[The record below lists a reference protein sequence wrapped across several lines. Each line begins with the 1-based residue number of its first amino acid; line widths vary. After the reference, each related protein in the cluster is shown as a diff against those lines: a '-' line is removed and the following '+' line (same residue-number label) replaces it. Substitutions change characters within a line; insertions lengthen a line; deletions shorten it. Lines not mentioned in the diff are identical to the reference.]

1 MLDNFWKLKAPWQK
15 IESQDALLNQLKI
28 SEHVSNILY
37 QPETISPLDAEH
49 PQIKIHNKSF
59 TNVSFSRTTISNT
72 VFVNC
77 TFTKCLFI
85 GTKFVSCKF
94 SECNFTCVNT
104 WNIEFTDTYIDPYVL
119 RKAIPSSK
127 YSNIGIELYQSLF
140 RNLKNTYQPELLR
153 SAEYY
158 FLVWNRKH
166 KLQKFIK
173 LKKIKYLF
181 DYISLCLQQLIG
193 YGVRFRWL
201 FVTLILLFSGTCLFN
216 YYFWESFEI
225 KPDTPKSL
233 ANVMFYTFYTVAS
246 YGSTPWSPSSTRGII
261 SAITQGLIGWT
272 SLGVGIAMII
282 KRLVR

>member
-15 IESQDALLNQLKI
+15 IESQDALLYQLKI

-37 QPETISPLDAEH
+37 QPETLSPLETEH

-59 TNVSFSRTTISNT
+59 TNVSFSKTTISKT
-72 VFVNC
+72 IFVNC
-77 TFTKCLFI
+77 IFTKCLFI
-85 GTKFVSCKF
+85 GTKFISCKF
-94 SECNFTCVNT
+94 SECQFKYINT
-104 WNIEFTDTYIDPYVL
+104 WNIEFIDTYIDPYTL
-119 RKAIPSSK
+119 RSAIPNGE

-140 RNLKNTYQPELLR
+140 RNLKNIYQPELLR

-166 KLQKFIK
+166 KFQKFIK
-173 LKKIKYLF
+173 SKKIIYLI
-181 DYISLCLQQLIG
+181 DYLSLWLQQLIG

-201 FVTLILLFSGTCLFN
+201 FFTLICLFSSACVFN
-216 YYFWESFEI
+216 YFYWESFEI

-233 ANVMFYTFYTVAS
+233 ANVIFYTFYTVAS

-261 SAITQGLIGWT
+261 SAITQGVVGWT